1 MLEVKN
7 KSNKRYLCMSQ
18 TAYDAL
24 KQDQIDKLS
33 ARTHLLPI
41 PIPNIEKFGGGSVRC
56 MMAEIF
62 LPEK

>member
-1 MLEVKN
+1 
-7 KSNKRYLCMSQ
+7 MSQ
-18 TAYDAL
+18 TAFDSL

-41 PIPNIEKFGGGSVRC
+41 PIPKIEKFGGGSVRC